1 MGHISKYYTR
11 NYFFWRS
18 TARIYL
24 FPILAVQVFLRN
36 SLLFLCCILVV
47 FMSVYGYHKIKLNTK
62 FETIATNYS
71 YLIMGDSQ
79 TQRLS
84 EDVFDKKTFNFSNTA
99 EHYCFTYYKL
109 KQLFSQETCNTKL
122 ILLGVSVHNFSSIY
136 HKLLDLDKEEG
147 LSSLKNFV
155 YYLDMFDNEV
165 FSFYDIIS
173 RKQFYQGVLKGPL
186 KNRVIRSSMKEPK
199 KEDVLKAIE
208 MHFSKDGLDK
218 TVDNQI
224 YFLRKIVD
232 LCKENKVDVFFIST
246 PVHHQYKENIPQKEL
261 EKFYQI
267 VQKFDVHQINYLDSV
282 VPDSLMS
289 DGNHLNIQGANYY
302 GGLISQEILEN

>member
-1 MGHISKYYTR
+1 
-11 NYFFWRS
+11 
-18 TARIYL
+18 
-24 FPILAVQVFLRN
+24 
-36 SLLFLCCILVV
+36 
-47 FMSVYGYHKIKLNTK
+47 MSVYVYHKIKLNAK
-62 FETIATNYS
+62 FEIIATNYS

-84 EDVFDKKTFNFSNTA
+84 EDVFDKKTFNFSNKA

-109 KQLFSQETCNTKL
+109 KQLFSQETYNTKL
-122 ILLGVSVHNFSSIY
+122 ILLGVSVHNFSPIY
-136 HKLLDLDKEEG
+136 HKLVDLDKEEG
-147 LSSLKNFV
+147 LSSLKNFL
-155 YYLDMFDNEV
+155 YYLNIFDNEV
-165 FSFYDIIS
+165 FSSYDMIS
-173 RKQFYQGVLKGPL
+173 RKQFYQGVLEGPL

-218 TVDNQI
+218 TVDNQA
-224 YFLRKIVD
+224 YFLRKIVE
-232 LCKENKVDVFFIST
+232 LCKENKVDIFFVST
-246 PVHHQYKENIPQKEL
+246 PIHNQYKENIPQKEL

>member
-1 MGHISKYYTR
+1 
-11 NYFFWRS
+11 
-18 TARIYL
+18 
-24 FPILAVQVFLRN
+24 
-36 SLLFLCCILVV
+36 
-47 FMSVYGYHKIKLNTK
+47 MSFYGYHKIKLNAK

-84 EDVFDKKTFNFSNTA
+84 EDMFDKKTFNFSNTA

-136 HKLLDLDKEEG
+136 HKLVDIDKEEG
-147 LSSLKNFV
+147 LSSLKNFL
-155 YYLDMFDNEV
+155 YYLNIFDNEV
-165 FSFYDIIS
+165 FSFYDMVL
-173 RKQFYQGVLKGPL
+173 RRQFYQGILKGPL
-186 KNRVIRSSMKEPK
+186 KNKVIRSSKKEPK

-218 TVDNQI
+218 TVDNQV

-232 LCKENKVDVFFIST
+232 LCKENKADIFFIST
-246 PVHHQYKENIPQKEL
+246 PVHHQYKENMPQKEL

-267 VQKFDVHQINYLDSV
+267 VQKFDVHQINYLESE

-302 GGLISQEILEN
+302 GRLIAQEILEN

>member
-1 MGHISKYYTR
+1 
-11 NYFFWRS
+11 
-18 TARIYL
+18 
-24 FPILAVQVFLRN
+24 VQVFLRN
-36 SLLFLCCILVV
+36 SLLFLCFILVV
-47 FMSVYGYHKIKLNTK
+47 FMSVYGYHKIKLNAK

-84 EDVFDKKTFNFSNTA
+84 EDMFEKKTFNFSHKA

-109 KQLFSQETCNTKL
+109 KELFSQETYNIKL

-136 HKLLDLDKEEG
+136 YKLVDIDKDEG
-147 LSSLKNFV
+147 LSSVKHFV
-155 YYLDMFDNEV
+155 YYLNIFDNEV

-173 RKQFYQGVLKGPL
+173 RRQFYQGILKGPL

-218 TVDNQI
+218 PVDNQV

-232 LCKENKVDVFFIST
+232 LCKENKVDIFFIST
-246 PVHHQYKENIPQKEL
+246 PVHYQYKESIPQKEL

-267 VQKFDVHQINYLDSV
+267 VQKFDVHQINYLESEA
-282 VPDSLMS
+282 PDSLMS

-302 GGLISQEILEN
+302 GRLIAQEILEN

>member
-1 MGHISKYYTR
+1 
-11 NYFFWRS
+11 
-18 TARIYL
+18 
-24 FPILAVQVFLRN
+24 
-36 SLLFLCCILVV
+36 
-47 FMSVYGYHKIKLNTK
+47 MSVYAYHKIKLNAK
-62 FETIATNYS
+62 FEKIATNYS

-84 EDVFDKKTFNFSNTA
+84 EDVFDKKTFNFSNKA

-109 KQLFSQETCNTKL
+109 KELFSQETYNTQL

-136 HKLLDLDKEEG
+136 QKLVDLDIEEG

-155 YYLDMFDNEV
+155 YYLNIFDNEV
-165 FSFYDIIS
+165 FSSYDMIS
-173 RKQFYQGVLKGPL
+173 RKEFYQGVLEGPL
-186 KNRVIRSSMKEPK
+186 KNRVIRSSKKEPK
-199 KEDVLKAIE
+199 KEDVLKVIE

-218 TVDNQI
+218 TVDNQA
-224 YFLRKIVD
+224 YFLRKIVE
-232 LCKENKVDVFFIST
+232 LCKENKVDIFFVTT

-261 EKFYQI
+261 ERFYQI
-267 VQKFDVHQINYLDSV
+267 VQKFDIHQINYLDSV